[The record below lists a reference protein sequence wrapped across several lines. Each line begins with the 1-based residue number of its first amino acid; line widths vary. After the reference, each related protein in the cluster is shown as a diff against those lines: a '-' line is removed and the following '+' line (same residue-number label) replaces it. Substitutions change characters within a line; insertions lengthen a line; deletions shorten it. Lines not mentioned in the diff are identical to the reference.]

1 MLLPT
6 KKHWTNPIVHHI
18 RCLPNTRACTRHF
31 STKLRKRT
39 IVWNSAGYP
48 TTSTA
53 DTKLCRSP
61 DNTDAEVRTHYAS
74 VAPASL
80 VADSST
86 DSIQSTCVDLLLC
99 TAGQTGCL
107 PWLVVVCMYHRR
119 RSCRIAYGRHH
130 VIVCVQSCVCSEG
143 EHTLHI
149 SCCFGG
155 RRQISLR
162 LLY

>member
-1 MLLPT
+1 MILGGVLFQIDQNVPIRRGRCIGERLLNKLDST
-6 KKHWTNPIVHHI
+6 TVHLFDQCSILRHI
-18 RCLPNTRACTRHF
+18 SRILEHHYVLSVQTDGATLLFLGNRFFTRYMT
-31 STKLRKRT
+31 
-39 IVWNSAGYP
+39 
-48 TTSTA
+48 
-53 DTKLCRSP
+53 
-61 DNTDAEVRTHYAS
+61 EV
-74 VAPASL
+74 
-80 VADSST
+80 
-86 DSIQSTCVDLLLC
+86 LLLC

-107 PWLVVVCMYHRR
+107 PWLAVVCMYHRR

>member
-1 MLLPT
+1 MSKNKHMPCKLVKFNKYKHKKSAWITLGLL
-6 KKHWTNPIVHHI
+6 KSIRYRDKLYKQLRLSNPNSLHYDTLKLNLKTYNLI
-18 RCLPNTRACTRHF
+18 
-31 STKLRKRT
+31 LRKS
-39 IVWNSAGYP
+39 IISAKQMYYESRFNRIGN
-48 TTSTA
+48 
-53 DTKLCRSP
+53 DIR
-61 DNTDAEVRTHYAS
+61 RM
-74 VAPASL
+74 
-80 VADSST
+80 
-86 DSIQSTCVDLLLC
+86 LC

-107 PWLVVVCMYHRR
+107 PWLAVVCMYHRR